1 MFCVQYNL
9 KFLFIPDRTRRNISE
24 PSESRPVGQE
34 VEGVTQKKGLGI
46 GNGLNLKL
54 RNGMLRHSLVTL
66 EGCNL
71 GVVNL
76 SKNF

>member
-9 KFLFIPDRTRRNISE
+9 KFLFIPDRARRNISE

-46 GNGLNLKL
+46 GDGLNLKL